1 MIVAPRLFY
10 FGGGKKMWQVLLVT
24 ISTSAF
30 DSLNP
35 MAIGQQFVL
44 QGLVKKPRDI
54 WYFILTTGFVN
65 FFGGVLFYFSLSNIL
80 IQLWHQVKARIAPY
94 LWIITLLVA
103 IGILLYLI
111 RYFWL
116 VRRSQVEEVKVSIK
130 GSVSP
135 TALVLLG
142 AGAAISELATALPY
156 FAFIGWLMNQT
167 FSDGGVIVLMAFY
180 NLIYMGPLMIMYVVY
195 RTQEA
200 RFDHFYHWVQTKMV
214 HWKKV
219 LVPVILICMSL
230 FLLWQSWIRYM
241 M

>member
-1 MIVAPRLFY
+1 
-10 FGGGKKMWQVLLVT
+10 MWQVLLVT

-65 FFGGVLFYFSLSNIL
+65 FLGGVLFYFSLSDIL
-80 IQLWHQVKARIAPY
+80 IQLWNQIKTSVTPY
-94 LWIITLLVA
+94 LSIITL
-103 IGILLYLI
+103 IGAVGLILYLI

-116 VRRSQVEEVKVSIK
+116 IRRTKEEEVKVTIK

-135 TALVLLG
+135 LALVLLG
-142 AGAAISELATALPY
+142 IGATISELATALPY
-156 FAFIGWLMNQT
+156 FAFIGWLMNQS
-167 FSDGGVIVLMAFY
+167 FSSWMVIGLMVIY

-200 RFDHFYHWVQTKMV
+200 RFDQFYHWIQIKMIQ
-214 HWKKV
+214 WKKV
-219 LVPVILICMSL
+219 LVPVILISVIL
-230 FLLWQSWIRYM
+230 FLFWQSWNQFTL
-241 M
+241 

>member
-1 MIVAPRLFY
+1 
-10 FGGGKKMWQVLLVT
+10 MWQVLLVT

-65 FFGGVLFYFSLSNIL
+65 FLGGVLFYFSLSDIL
-80 IQLWHQVKARIAPY
+80 IQLWNQIKTSITPY
-94 LWIITLLVA
+94 LSIITLIGA
-103 IGILLYLI
+103 IGLILYLI

-116 VRRSQVEEVKVSIK
+116 IRRTKEEEVKVTIK

-135 TALVLLG
+135 LALVLLG
-142 AGAAISELATALPY
+142 IGATISELATALPY
-156 FAFIGWLMNQT
+156 FAFIGWLMNQS
-167 FSDGGVIVLMAFY
+167 FSYWAVIGLMVIY

-200 RFDHFYHWVQTKMV
+200 RFDQFYHWIQIKMIQ
-214 HWKKV
+214 WKKV
-219 LVPVILICMSL
+219 LVPVILISVIL
-230 FLLWQSWIRYM
+230 FLFWQSWNQFTL
-241 M
+241 

>member
-1 MIVAPRLFY
+1 
-10 FGGGKKMWQVLLVT
+10 MWQVLLVT

-65 FFGGVLFYFSLSNIL
+65 FLGGVLFYFSLSDIL
-80 IQLWHQVKARIAPY
+80 IQLWNQIKTSVTPY
-94 LWIITLLVA
+94 LSIITL
-103 IGILLYLI
+103 IGAVGLILYLI

-116 VRRSQVEEVKVSIK
+116 IRRTKEEEVKVTIK

-135 TALVLLG
+135 LAVVLLG
-142 AGAAISELATALPY
+142 IGATISELATALPY
-156 FAFIGWLMNQT
+156 FAFIGWLMNQS
-167 FSDGGVIVLMAFY
+167 FSYWTVIGLMVIY

-200 RFDHFYHWVQTKMV
+200 RFDQFYHWIQIKMIQ
-214 HWKKV
+214 WKKV
-219 LVPVILICMSL
+219 LVPVILISVIL
-230 FLLWQSWIRYM
+230 FLFWQSWNQFTL
-241 M
+241 

>member
-1 MIVAPRLFY
+1 
-10 FGGGKKMWQVLLVT
+10 MWQVLLVT

-44 QGLVKKPRDI
+44 QGLVKKPRNI

-65 FFGGVLFYFSLSNIL
+65 FLGGVLFYFSLSDIL
-80 IQLWHQVKARIAPY
+80 IQLWNQIKTSVTPY
-94 LWIITLLVA
+94 LSIITL
-103 IGILLYLI
+103 IGAVGLILYLI

-116 VRRSQVEEVKVSIK
+116 IRRTKEEEVKVTIK

-135 TALVLLG
+135 LALVLLG
-142 AGAAISELATALPY
+142 IGATISELATALPY
-156 FAFIGWLMNQT
+156 FAFIGWLMNQS
-167 FSDGGVIVLMAFY
+167 FSYWTVIGLMVIY

-200 RFDHFYHWVQTKMV
+200 RFDQFYHWIQIKMIQ
-214 HWKKV
+214 WKKV
-219 LVPVILICMSL
+219 LVPVILISVIL
-230 FLLWQSWIRYM
+230 FLFWQSWNQFTL
-241 M
+241 

>member
-1 MIVAPRLFY
+1 
-10 FGGGKKMWQVLLVT
+10 MWQVLLVT

-44 QGLVKKPRDI
+44 QGLVKKPRNI

-65 FFGGVLFYFSLSNIL
+65 FLGGVLFYFSLSDIL
-80 IQLWHQVKARIAPY
+80 IQLWNQIKTSVTPY
-94 LWIITLLVA
+94 LSIITL
-103 IGILLYLI
+103 IGAVGLILYLI

-116 VRRSQVEEVKVSIK
+116 IRRTKEEEVKVTIK

-135 TALVLLG
+135 LALVLLG
-142 AGAAISELATALPY
+142 IGATISELATALPY
-156 FAFIGWLMNQT
+156 FAFIGWLMNQS
-167 FSDGGVIVLMAFY
+167 FSSWTVIGLMVIY

-200 RFDHFYHWVQTKMV
+200 RFDQFYHWIQIKMIQ
-214 HWKKV
+214 WKKV
-219 LVPVILICMSL
+219 LVPVILISVIL
-230 FLLWQSWIRYM
+230 FLFWQSWNQFTL
-241 M
+241 

>member
-1 MIVAPRLFY
+1 
-10 FGGGKKMWQVLLVT
+10 MWQVLLVT

-65 FFGGVLFYFSLSNIL
+65 FLGGVLFYFSLSDIL
-80 IQLWHQVKARIAPY
+80 IQLWNQIKTSLTPY
-94 LWIITLLVA
+94 LSIITL
-103 IGILLYLI
+103 IGAVGLILYLI

-116 VRRSQVEEVKVSIK
+116 IRRTKEEEVKVTIK

-135 TALVLLG
+135 LALVLLG
-142 AGAAISELATALPY
+142 IGTTISELATALPY
-156 FAFIGWLMNQT
+156 FAFIGWLMNQS
-167 FSDGGVIVLMAFY
+167 FSYWTVIGLMVIY

-200 RFDHFYHWVQTKMV
+200 RFDQFYHWIQIKMIQ
-214 HWKKV
+214 WKKV
-219 LVPVILICMSL
+219 LVPVILISVIL
-230 FLLWQSWIRYM
+230 FLFWQSWNQFTL
-241 M
+241 

>member
-1 MIVAPRLFY
+1 
-10 FGGGKKMWQVLLVT
+10 MWQVLLVT

-65 FFGGVLFYFSLSNIL
+65 FLGGVLFYFSLSDIL
-80 IQLWHQVKARIAPY
+80 IQLWNQIKTSVTPY
-94 LWIITLLVA
+94 LLIITL
-103 IGILLYLI
+103 IGAVGLILYLI

-116 VRRSQVEEVKVSIK
+116 IRRTKEEEVKVTIK

-135 TALVLLG
+135 LALVLLG
-142 AGAAISELATALPY
+142 IGATISELATALPY
-156 FAFIGWLMNQT
+156 FAFIGWLMNQS
-167 FSDGGVIVLMAFY
+167 FSYWTVIGLMVIY

-200 RFDHFYHWVQTKMV
+200 RFDQFYHWIQIKMIQ
-214 HWKKV
+214 WKKV
-219 LVPVILICMSL
+219 LVPVILISVIL
-230 FLLWQSWIRYM
+230 FLFWQSWNQFTL
-241 M
+241 

>member
-1 MIVAPRLFY
+1 
-10 FGGGKKMWQVLLVT
+10 MWQVLLVT

-65 FFGGVLFYFSLSNIL
+65 FLGGVLFYFSLSDIL
-80 IQLWHQVKARIAPY
+80 IQLWNQIKTSVTPY
-94 LWIITLLVA
+94 LSIITL
-103 IGILLYLI
+103 IGAVGLILYLI

-116 VRRSQVEEVKVSIK
+116 IRRTKEEEVKVTIK

-135 TALVLLG
+135 LALVLLG
-142 AGAAISELATALPY
+142 IGATISELATALPY
-156 FAFIGWLMNQT
+156 FAFIGWLMNQS
-167 FSDGGVIVLMAFY
+167 FSYWTVIGLMVIY

-200 RFDHFYHWVQTKMV
+200 RFDQFYHWIQIKMIQ
-214 HWKKV
+214 WKKV
-219 LVPVILICMSL
+219 LVPVILISVIL
-230 FLLWQSWIRYM
+230 FLFWQSWNQFTL
-241 M
+241 

>member
-1 MIVAPRLFY
+1 
-10 FGGGKKMWQVLLVT
+10 MWQVLLVT

-65 FFGGVLFYFSLSNIL
+65 FLGGVLFYFSLSDIL
-80 IQLWHQVKARIAPY
+80 IQLWNQIKTSVTPY
-94 LWIITLLVA
+94 LSIITL
-103 IGILLYLI
+103 IGAVGLILYLI

-116 VRRSQVEEVKVSIK
+116 IRRTKEEEVKVTIK

-135 TALVLLG
+135 LALVLLG
-142 AGAAISELATALPY
+142 IGATISELATALPY
-156 FAFIGWLMNQT
+156 FAFIGWLMNQS
-167 FSDGGVIVLMAFY
+167 FSSWTVIGLMVIY

-200 RFDHFYHWVQTKMV
+200 RFDQFYHWIQIKMIQ
-214 HWKKV
+214 WKKV
-219 LVPVILICMSL
+219 LVPVILISVIL
-230 FLLWQSWIRYM
+230 FLFWQSWNQFTL
-241 M
+241 

>member
-1 MIVAPRLFY
+1 
-10 FGGGKKMWQVLLVT
+10 MWQVLLVT

-65 FFGGVLFYFSLSNIL
+65 FLGGVLFYFSLSDIL
-80 IQLWHQVKARIAPY
+80 IQLWNQIKTSVTPY
-94 LWIITLLVA
+94 LSIITL
-103 IGILLYLI
+103 IGAVGLILYLI

-116 VRRSQVEEVKVSIK
+116 IRRTKEEEVKVTIK

-135 TALVLLG
+135 LALVLLG
-142 AGAAISELATALPY
+142 IGATISELATALPY
-156 FAFIGWLMNQT
+156 FAFIGWLMNQS
-167 FSDGGVIVLMAFY
+167 FSYWAVIGLMVIY

-200 RFDHFYHWVQTKMV
+200 RFDQFYHGIQIKMIQ
-214 HWKKV
+214 WKKV
-219 LVPVILICMSL
+219 LVPVILISVIL
-230 FLLWQSWIRYM
+230 FLFWQSWNQFTL
-241 M
+241 

>member
-1 MIVAPRLFY
+1 
-10 FGGGKKMWQVLLVT
+10 MWQVLLVT

-65 FFGGVLFYFSLSNIL
+65 FLGGVLFYFSLSDIL
-80 IQLWHQVKARIAPY
+80 IQLWNQIKTSVTPY
-94 LWIITLLVA
+94 LSIITL
-103 IGILLYLI
+103 IGAVGLILYLI

-116 VRRSQVEEVKVSIK
+116 IRRTKEEEVKVTIK

-135 TALVLLG
+135 LALVLLG
-142 AGAAISELATALPY
+142 IGATISELATALPY
-156 FAFIGWLMNQT
+156 FAFIGWLMNQS
-167 FSDGGVIVLMAFY
+167 FSYWAVIGLMVIY

-200 RFDHFYHWVQTKMV
+200 RFDQFYHWIQIKMIQ
-214 HWKKV
+214 WKKV
-219 LVPVILICMSL
+219 LVPVILISVIL
-230 FLLWQSWIRYM
+230 FLFWQSWNQFTL
-241 M
+241 

>member
-1 MIVAPRLFY
+1 
-10 FGGGKKMWQVLLVT
+10 MWQVLLVT

-44 QGLVKKPRDI
+44 QGLVKKPRNI

-65 FFGGVLFYFSLSNIL
+65 FLGGVLFYFSLSDIL
-80 IQLWHQVKARIAPY
+80 IQLWNQIKTSVTPY
-94 LWIITLLVA
+94 LSIITL
-103 IGILLYLI
+103 IGAVGLILYLI

-116 VRRSQVEEVKVSIK
+116 IRRTKEEEVKVTIK

-135 TALVLLG
+135 LALVLLG
-142 AGAAISELATALPY
+142 IGATISELATALPY
-156 FAFIGWLMNQT
+156 FAFIGWLMNQS
-167 FSDGGVIVLMAFY
+167 FSYWAVIGLMVIY

-200 RFDHFYHWVQTKMV
+200 RFDQFYHWIQIKMIQ
-214 HWKKV
+214 WKKV
-219 LVPVILICMSL
+219 LVPVILISVIL
-230 FLLWQSWIRYM
+230 FLFWQSWNQFTL
-241 M
+241 

>member
-1 MIVAPRLFY
+1 
-10 FGGGKKMWQVLLVT
+10 MWQVLLVT

-65 FFGGVLFYFSLSNIL
+65 FLGGVLFYFSLSDIL
-80 IQLWHQVKARIAPY
+80 IQLWNQIKTSVTPY
-94 LWIITLLVA
+94 LSIITL
-103 IGILLYLI
+103 IGAVGLILYLI

-116 VRRSQVEEVKVSIK
+116 IRRTKEEEVKVTIK

-135 TALVLLG
+135 LALVLLG
-142 AGAAISELATALPY
+142 IGATISELATALSY
-156 FAFIGWLMNQT
+156 FAFIGWLMNQS
-167 FSDGGVIVLMAFY
+167 FSYWTVIGLMVIY

-200 RFDHFYHWVQTKMV
+200 RFDQFYHWIQIKMIQ
-214 HWKKV
+214 WKKV
-219 LVPVILICMSL
+219 LVPVILISVIL
-230 FLLWQSWIRYM
+230 FLFWQSWNQFTL
-241 M
+241 